1 MSDASNLKRVHSLVA
16 PIIADLKLDLYDL
29 EFRGGTLRVTIDTP
43 AGSTG
48 GVDLEAIALATR
60 LIGREFDHHDP
71 VPGHY
76 TLEVTS
82 PGLERTLRTP
92 AHYQREIGKT
102 IAVRLRDTVN
112 VGRRVQGVLV
122 SADDRSATIRLD
134 TRGRWHRAHRR
145 RRPDRRAP
153 LFRGP
158 RPSPACRLGQASQE
172 GAVKAPPKA
181 GQRARQRAEA
191 PATSR
196 QRAKSQGPTRPSSR
210 GPKRPPLR
218 RRRPGEQ
225 SRHVRSRQNAG
236 QREEHLRRHPA
247 ARARR
252 CPGHGVQASPRR
264 GGRGRRGSEPRH
276 VRVHVPRVRSR

>member
-122 SADDRSATIRLD
+122 TADDRSATIRLD
-134 TRGRWHRAHRR
+134 TPEADGIEERTVAFDQIDRARTVFLWG
-145 RRPDRRAP
+145 PAP
-153 LFRGP
+153 KPGAKP
-158 RPSPACRLGQASQE
+158 VAAKKAAKKAPS
-172 GAVKAPPKA
+172 KAPPKA
-181 GQRARQRAEA
+181 ASAQPSARGAKEA

-196 QRAKSQGPTRPSSR
+196 QR
-210 GPKRPPLR
+210 
-218 RRRPGEQ
+218 
-225 SRHVRSRQNAG
+225 
-236 QREEHLRRHPA
+236 REENRRADKAVIERAEKA
-247 ARARR
+247 ATKKEEAR
-252 CPGHGVQASPRR
+252 
-264 GGRGRRGSEPRH
+264 
-276 VRVHVPRVRSR
+276 